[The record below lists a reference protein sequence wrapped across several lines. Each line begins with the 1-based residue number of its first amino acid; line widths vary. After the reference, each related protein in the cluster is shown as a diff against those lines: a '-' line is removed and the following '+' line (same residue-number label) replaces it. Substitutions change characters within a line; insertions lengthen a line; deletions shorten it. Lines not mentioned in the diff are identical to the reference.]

1 MESQIKHAV
10 VVKVMGRTGSRG
22 QVTQVRV
29 KFLDDQNRFIM
40 RNVKGPVRE
49 GDVLTLLESEREARR
64 TLISQ
69 GERYEVGDMGEACI
83 EGLMSVSGF
92 EDGDYN
98 QQVIT
103 EYQVEYG
110 VPFTLVHCWG
120 ELKDCAKWKGVELP
134 RIKEQGDEKT
144 RDTCWRQPMGRDREK
159 KKGAAST
166 TSSTSG
172 NEDTLDR
179 LIVNEYVDLT
189 QTHKE
194 RKSKNVEVCVNIR
207 KREVELTTQEVKMRE
222 AAERRIDL
230 GTVMLK
236 DFRFQVRDIRYRPP
250 GTQLNLL
257 NDVSFTLPEKS
268 FGMIFGRSGS
278 GKTTLLQ
285 LIAGLTKPTSG
296 SIHIQRYNDDGSP
309 NQPPVLLSPEKVGIV
324 FQFPE
329 RYFVADNVLDE
340 VIFGLPRQKSDQKV
354 RELIAKRLERAI
366 TAVGLNGIPLDK
378 NPNSLSGGYKR
389 RLALAIQL
397 VQMPELLVLDE
408 PLAGLDWKARADV
421 VKLLKDLK
429 KQLTILVVSHDLK
442 ELAPLVDRSW
452 RMDVGGL
459 LKEEPL
465 PI

>member
-1 MESQIKHAV
+1 MLLSENV
-10 VVKVMGRTGSRG
+10 DLMNT
-22 QVTQVRV
+22 
-29 KFLDDQNRFIM
+29 KFLDVCIDQSCIHGKVIRALLERDVYAAVAASERKASECISLASLNEFCLHQQSL
-40 RNVKGPVRE
+40 VKDIRYRPPGTQLNLLN
-49 GDVLTLLESEREARR
+49 DVSFTLPEKSFGMIFGRSGSGKTTLLQLIAGLTKPTSGSICIQRYNDDGSSNQPPVLLSPEKVGIVFQFPERYFIADNVLDEVIFGLPRQKSDQKDRELIARR
-64 TLISQ
+64 L
-69 GERYEVGDMGEACI
+69 ERAITAVGLTGIPLDKNPNS
-83 EGLMSVSGF
+83 LSG
-92 EDGDYN
+92 GY
-98 QQVIT
+98 
-103 EYQVEYG
+103 
-110 VPFTLVHCWG
+110 
-120 ELKDCAKWKGVELP
+120 K
-134 RIKEQGDEKT
+134 R
-144 RDTCWRQPMGRDREK
+144 
-159 KKGAAST
+159 
-166 TSSTSG
+166 
-172 NEDTLDR
+172 R
-179 LIVNEYVDLT
+179 LALAIQL
-189 QTHKE
+189 
-194 RKSKNVEVCVNIR
+194 
-207 KREVELTTQEVKMRE
+207 
-222 AAERRIDL
+222 
-230 GTVMLK
+230 
-236 DFRFQVRDIRYRPP
+236 VRDIRYRPP

-296 SIHIQRYNDDGSP
+296 SICIQRYNDDGSS

-329 RYFVADNVLDE
+329 RYFIADNVLDE
-340 VIFGLPRQKSDQKV
+340 VIFGLPRQKSDQKD
-354 RELIAKRLERAI
+354 RELIARRLERAI
-366 TAVGLNGIPLDK
+366 TAVGLTGIPLDK

-397 VQMPELLVLDE
+397 VQTPELLVLDE

-452 RMDVGGL
+452 RMDVGGI